1 MALEAHA
8 NATTLVRGPSLR
20 SRSPKSSVVSSFSSM
35 CRTTRPTSWASSSQG
50 ATPPSWSSEET
61 RISSPGRKPRAAVRD
76 SAKFSEVMFVPKITS
91 WGAQPRKRDA
101 LTSASS
107 RIAPTRRLVAY
118 PAPRFAL
125 ASRSARA
132 IASPTSSGTW
142 VPPGASRNV
151 KPARDEKRPRTAVMS
166 RLERRVSVI
175 GGFLSG
181 SGTGQ
186 RLDFDRITTVR
197 QTSKPFP
204 CRGLRRDG
212 LITTLSMPGEGVP
225 MKASVIVAATALGA
239 LAVAG
244 CGSSSSSGGGGS
256 NASGATK
263 SCVASV
269 GMEGPLTGPVAVLG
283 QEQLHFAQLALA
295 SDNLANKTKISI
307 VQGDTQLNPA
317 QATTVTQQ
325 FTSNSKI
332 VAVVG
337 PAGSQEVEAIGPLM
351 ARAGLAFISGS
362 ATNKTLTTGKYPT
375 FLRTVSNDSVQGPQD
390 AHYIISNL
398 HPKAVMIVDDQEVY
412 STGLVSSMIP
422 IFQAAGIKVDHESV
436 SQKVTDF
443 SSLVAKVTPATTV
456 VVLPWQIAA
465 NAQQF
470 GRNLAQQH
478 KKALIFGTD
487 GLFSPGTFTIN
498 GSYVSSFGPD
508 ITAIPADAAIVAA
521 AKAKYGSF
529 GTFGPPVFA
538 ATHVV
543 DDAIASVCKSG
554 QTPSRANVLAA
565 IKNTNEATT
574 ILGQPIKFTSSG
586 DVVNGK
592 FFLFKIDSTG
602 KYNLIPG

>member
-1 MALEAHA
+1 M
-8 NATTLVRGPSLR
+8 
-20 SRSPKSSVVSSFSSM
+20 KS
-35 CRTTRPTSWASSSQG
+35 
-50 ATPPSWSSEET
+50 
-61 RISSPGRKPRAAVRD
+61 
-76 SAKFSEVMFVPKITS
+76 
-91 WGAQPRKRDA
+91 
-101 LTSASS
+101 
-107 RIAPTRRLVAY
+107 
-118 PAPRFAL
+118 
-125 ASRSARA
+125 
-132 IASPTSSGTW
+132 
-142 VPPGASRNV
+142 
-151 KPARDEKRPRTAVMS
+151 
-166 RLERRVSVI
+166 
-175 GGFLSG
+175 
-181 SGTGQ
+181 
-186 RLDFDRITTVR
+186 
-197 QTSKPFP
+197 
-204 CRGLRRDG
+204 
-212 LITTLSMPGEGVP
+212 
-225 MKASVIVAATALGA
+225 SVIVAAAAAGA

-244 CGSSSSSGGGGS
+244 CASSSTSST
-256 NASGATK
+256 ASGTTK

-283 QEQLHFAQLALA
+283 QEQLHFAQLAVA
-295 SDNLANKTKISI
+295 KDDLANKTRISI

-337 PAGSQEVEAIGPLM
+337 PAGSQEVEAVGPLM
-351 ARAGLAFISGS
+351 ARAGMPFISGS
-362 ATNKTLTTGKYPT
+362 ATAAALTTGKYPT
-375 FLRTVSNDSVQGPQD
+375 FFRTVSKDSVQGPQD
-390 AHYIISNL
+390 AHYIINNL
-398 HPKAVMIVDDQEVY
+398 HPKALMIVDDQEAY
-412 STGLVSSMIP
+412 STGLVAAMMP

-443 SSLVAKVTPATTV
+443 SSLVAKITPSTTV
-456 VVLPWQIAA
+456 VVLPWQVAS

-470 GRNLAQQH
+470 GRNIAQEH
-478 KKALIFGTD
+478 KKAVIFGTD

-508 ITAIPADAAIVAA
+508 ITAIPADAAIAAA
-521 AKAKYGSF
+521 AKAKYGNF

-538 ATHVV
+538 AQHVI
-543 DDAIASVCKSG
+543 DEAIASVCKSG